1 MAQAVTD
8 TTALQESTKT
18 LVIVETVGL
27 ILVSVVV
34 TNVATNV
41 FTQLLA
47 VGLASK
53 VGWCH
58 APRHL
63 HACKCA
69 CACAWVPTAHSLAD
83 RLHLGRKRA

>member
-58 APRHL
+58 APRR
-63 HACKCA
+63 ACKCA

>member
-1 MAQAVTD
+1 MQAVTD

-53 VGWCH
+53 EGSCH
-58 APRHL
+58 APR
-63 HACKCA
+63 CA
-69 CACAWVPTAHSLAD
+69 CACACACARVPTAHSLAN
-83 RLHLGRKRA
+83 RLRLGRKRA